1 MCEPKK
7 VTGNHLLL
15 VLGVGLS
22 LVAVFTVIAAV
33 GDNSSDEPTAE
44 TQTRTAMDSVWVGMD
59 TGERVAFCTDARAS
73 GYTVVVSELSSGTDY
88 DEREVRYWL
97 EDRCS

>member
-1 MCEPKK
+1 MGEPKK

-22 LVAVFTVIAAV
+22 LVAVFAAMGGV
-33 GDNSSDEPTAE
+33 GDNSSDGPSVE
-44 TQTRTAMDSVWVGMD
+44 TQTRTALDSVWVGMD

-97 EDRCS
+97 EDRCG

>member
-1 MCEPKK
+1 MGEPKK

-22 LVAVFTVIAAV
+22 LVAVFAMIAAV
-33 GDNSSDEPTAE
+33 GDDGTSEPSAGK
-44 TQTRTAMDSVWVGMD
+44 QTRAALDSVWVGMD
-59 TGERVAFCTDARAS
+59 TSERVTFCADARAS
-73 GYTVVVSELSSGTDY
+73 GYTVVVSELARGTDY

-97 EDRCS
+97 EDRCG

>member
-1 MCEPKK
+1 MGEPKK
-7 VTGNHLLL
+7 VTGNHLPL

-22 LVAVFTVIAAV
+22 LVAVFAAMGWV
-33 GDNSSDEPTAE
+33 GDNGSDGPSAE

-73 GYTVVVSELSSGTDY
+73 GYTVVVDELSSGTDY
-88 DEREVRYWL
+88 DQREVRYWL
-97 EDRCS
+97 EDRCG

>member
-1 MCEPKK
+1 MGETKK

-22 LVAVFTVIAAV
+22 LVAVFTVIGVV
-33 GDNSSDEPTAE
+33 GDNSSDEPSVE
-44 TQTRTAMDSVWVGMD
+44 TQTRTALDSVWVGMD

-73 GYTVVVSELSSGTDY
+73 GYTVVVDELASGTDY
-88 DEREVRYWL
+88 DQREVRYWL
-97 EDRCS
+97 EDRCG